1 VSGISIDVLP
11 VAVVLVAIVLVL
23 VFFARRR

>member
-1 VSGISIDVLP
+1 VTAISLDIVP